1 MLFCMYQVFSSLLGH
16 LHFFVHFS
24 FTFMEHLFLDTR
36 YWGVSERTPGH
47 KSMGCQKS
55 EDVMGFVEGWGTLRL
70 KPQVVLWV
78 HRIFK
83 VGLSHPSHGQKWP
96 KWEKW
101 PILLKNRVFH
111 ENPCTQCYEWTSW
124 PQWTPK
130 EGSGS
135 EVPRGRTWGPPKCAK
150 THIYRGAPDNP
161 QKCWRKKWKK
171 MTKVSIIAIN
181 HQSNTW
187 TN

>member
-1 MLFCMYQVFSSLLGH
+1 MTQ
-16 LHFFVHFS
+16 
-24 FTFMEHLFLDTR
+24 
-36 YWGVSERTPGH
+36 WGVSERTPTH

-83 VGLSHPSHGQKWP
+83 VGLSHPSHGEKWP

-124 PQWTPK
+124 PLWTPK

-150 THIYRGAPDNP
+150 IHVYRGTPDNP
-161 QKCWRKKWKK
+161 QKYWKKKWKK
-171 MTKVSIIAIN
+171 MTNVSIIAIN